1 MTTDPRTTD
10 RIEHYMA
17 ALLAADPY
25 ALVERRDDRTRLAEA
40 AMAVADA
47 EQQRLHTERTRYRTA
62 WRLAR
67 TRALSTSGAA
77 DRYATRAREGQT
89 ALADMVGALIG
100 MQMER
105 DEAQA
110 EAAALRA
117 VLAKTAD

>member
-1 MTTDPRTTD
+1 MTTD